1 MLKQLGRTA
10 LAAKKLITINKYFK
24 NTLPQKKKLCRF
36 AELMQI
42 QFFSRTARCALK
54 ANRK

>member
-24 NTLPQKKKLCRF
+24 NTLPQKKNFLFTKFLRS
-36 AELMQI
+36 L
-42 QFFSRTARCALK
+42 
-54 ANRK
+54 NN